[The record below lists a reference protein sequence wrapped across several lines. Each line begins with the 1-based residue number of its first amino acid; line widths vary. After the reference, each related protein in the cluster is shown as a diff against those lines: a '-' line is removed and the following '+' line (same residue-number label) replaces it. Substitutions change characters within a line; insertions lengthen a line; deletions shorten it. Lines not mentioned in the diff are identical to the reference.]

1 MDVEK
6 AVTGVSIGELIVQV
20 DKTVYQHVSTMSAYH
35 PPCRHIKG
43 TNVIYDGGD
52 QLVAI
57 LKHIRRV
64 LCRQDCPGN
73 IRCSWQTA
81 NIHYASSGTY
91 LVCFNMVNKFCLE
104 CHGCL

>member
-6 AVTGVSIGELIVQV
+6 AVTGMSIGELIVQV

-35 PPCRHIKG
+35 SPCRHIKG

-64 LCRQDCPGN
+64 LAARGAWPTFGAPGRLR
-73 IRCSWQTA
+73 ISTMPVVEH
-81 NIHYASSGTY
+81 I
-91 LVCFNMVNKFCLE
+91 
-104 CHGCL
+104 